1 MKELTNDNEVSLRVE
16 GKTYK
21 PYICILVIVL
31 STLMQVLSSSGIA
44 SNSVI
49 VTMYFNIV
57 LILCAIHYMQFYGVI
72 AATASSFIFALTIDQ
87 TWINLCFVVFAN
99 FLQAFLLYLLY
110 NSHQKL
116 HARKKN
122 DVISQSEILILIL
135 GIFYFLSNLYAR
147 DHYET
152 ISIIILSLLIVVHVF
167 SAILEK
173 SKSHILLLIFLL
185 IPNIIGAAIGS
196 IEIYN
201 GEWNTQSYLDNFLI
215 WTFSNSILLL
225 SFGYLLLGRLP
236 QNQEAKKQFLSV
248 KISTALFYTS
258 TILWNVILY
267 ILYTFG
273 WLDKALSSYVF
284 PWLVGNLFFILNMCY
299 SIHKETTDVGDEGFK
314 WFENRSVVA
323 ENNTQMLVAIISF
336 LLPICAQLLGTI
348 TYSISILFIFNIT
361 CAIIS
366 IGLVWIPKGKIKDM
380 STIKHVKT
388 VFHLFTLS
396 LLLLNIVMIINES
409 VGL

>member
-1 MKELTNDNEVSLRVE
+1 MNETTNENEVLLKIE

-21 PYICILVIVL
+21 PYICVLIVVL
-31 STLMQVLSSSGIA
+31 STLMQVLSSSGIS

-57 LILCAIHYMQFYGVI
+57 LVLCAIHYIKFYGVI
-72 AATASSFIFALTIDQ
+72 AATVSSLIFSLTINQ
-87 TWINLCFVVFAN
+87 TLLNLCFVVFAN
-99 FLQAFLLYLLY
+99 FLQAILLYFLY
-110 NSHQKL
+110 NSYQKN
-116 HARKKN
+116 HVHKKSN
-122 DVISQSEILILIL
+122 TISKSEILSFIL
-135 GIFYFLSNLYAR
+135 GISYFLCNLYTK
-147 DHYET
+147 DYYKT
-152 ISIIILSLLIVVHVF
+152 IAIIILSLLILLHTI
-167 SAILEK
+167 SAIIEK
-173 SKSHILLLIFLL
+173 SKSHVLLIIFLVV
-185 IPNIIGAAIGS
+185 PNIIGASVGS

-201 GEWNTQSYLDNFLI
+201 GKFNIQSYLDNFLT

-225 SFGYLLLGRLP
+225 SFAYILLGKLP
-236 QNQEAKKQFLSV
+236 QIKETAKEFLSI
-248 KISTALFYTS
+248 KLSTALFYAS

-267 ILYTFG
+267 ILYTLG
-273 WLDKALSSYVF
+273 WLDKALGSYVF
-284 PWLVGNLFFILNMCY
+284 PWLVGNLFFILNMYY
-299 SIHKETTDVGDEGFK
+299 SIHKETTDVGNEGFK
-314 WFENRSVVA
+314 WFENRSIVA

-380 STIKHVKT
+380 SAIKHVKT

-396 LLLLNIVMIINES
+396 LLLLNIVLIINES

>member
-1 MKELTNDNEVSLRVE
+1 MKEPTNNNEISLRIE

-31 STLMQVLSSSGIA
+31 STLIQVLSSSGIT
-44 SNSVI
+44 SNNVI

-57 LILCAIHYMQFYGVI
+57 LILCAIHYIQFYGVI
-72 AATASSFIFALTIDQ
+72 AATVSSSIFAFTIVQ
-87 TWINLCFVVFAN
+87 TWINFCFIVFAN

-110 NSHQKL
+110 KAYQK
-116 HARKKN
+116 HHKPKN
-122 DVISQSEILILIL
+122 NNAISKSEILVFLL

-147 DHYET
+147 DYYKT
-152 ISIIILSLLIVVHVF
+152 ISIIILSLLIIVHVS
-167 SAILEK
+167 SAIIEK
-173 SKSHILLLIFLL
+173 SKSHVLLLIFLL
-185 IPNIIGAAIGS
+185 IPNIIGASIGS

-201 GEWNTQSYLDNFLI
+201 GEWNTQSYLDNFSI

-225 SFGYLLLGRLP
+225 SFGYILLGRLP
-236 QNQEAKKQFLSV
+236 QNKELEKQFLSV
-248 KISTALFYTS
+248 KLSTALFYLS

-267 ILYTFG
+267 ILYVLG
-273 WLDKALSSYVF
+273 WLDKALPSYVF
-284 PWLVGNLFFILNMCY
+284 PWLVGNLFFVLNMYY
-299 SIHKETTDVGDEGFK
+299 SIDKETTDTGDKGFK
-314 WFENRSVVA
+314 WFENRSIVA

-380 STIKHVKT
+380 SSIKHIKT

-396 LLLLNIVMIINES
+396 LLLLNIVLIINES